1 MYSLPFYENAASS
14 APFLS
19 FKIGTSCHCLD
30 SLKIHTDILAGRIGY
45 SFVIIFFFFA

>member
-1 MYSLPFYENAASS
+1 MYSLPVYENAACS

-30 SLKIHTDILAGRIGY
+30 SLKIHTDILAEHMGY
-45 SFVIIFFFFA
+45 SFVIVFFFFA